1 MKKRKKWC
9 KIIAAL
15 LAVALFFTPSSVI
28 FAMSNGATQRY
39 EGYTALNGGSDGVH
53 NYYIKDG
60 ANGGSNVAYCYDVNK
75 ESPSWENKIYRSSY
89 TRVENYLEKSDAY
102 IDAYGKDK
110 KQQIAVA
117 LYAGYPHDGYGLSGK
132 YGVYG
137 DQARAVTQMMIWGI
151 TNNMPEIVAGK
162 FKTENQ
168 IKYCQE
174 LYKYVQEYKEDVNKK
189 FEQGQIALSDD
200 LAFKKQGE
208 GWQTNT
214 VSVIGQKGSLK
225 LVKYPAGTKVYDGD
239 TDKEITEASL
249 GIGQKFYLKTE
260 TEPAGKAEIIIS
272 YSYEQVK
279 FYFYI
284 SSNERIQNL
293 IRIEPTGHK
302 EELFYQV
309 EGDTLKKTEEPTQET
324 IDIRVEKVWEDDGK

>member
-39 EGYTALNGGSDGVH
+39 EGYTVDNT
-53 NYYIKDG
+53 NNFYIKDG
-60 ANGGSNVAYCYDVNK
+60 VGGAGNVAYCYDIKKNI
-75 ESPSWENKIYRSSY
+75 PALQSSGYKTYY
-89 TRVENYLEKSDAY
+89 TRVENYLESSDEY
-102 IDAYGKDK
+102 IDVYGRDK
-110 KQQIAVA
+110 KQQIAIA
-117 LYAGYPHDGYGLSGK
+117 LYAGYPHDGYGLGK
-132 YGVYG
+132 EYNLQ
-137 DQARAVTQMMIWGI
+137 DDLARFVTQTMVWKI
-151 TNNMPEIVAGK
+151 TSGNPEAAEGLFSGDAK
-162 FKTENQ
+162 
-168 IKYCQE
+168 KYCQE
-174 LYKYVQEYKEDVNKK
+174 LYQYVLKYKEDVNKK
-189 FEQGQIALSDD
+189 FEQGQIALSGN
-200 LAFKKQGE
+200 LAFSKQEE
-208 GWQTNT
+208 GWKTNT
-214 VSVIGQKGSLK
+214 VSVIGQKGSVK

-279 FYFYI
+279 FYFYKAI
-284 SSNERIQNL
+284 SFSGKIQNL

-309 EGDTLKKTEEPTQET
+309 EGDTLKKQKS
-324 IDIRVEKVWEDDGK
+324 RHKKR